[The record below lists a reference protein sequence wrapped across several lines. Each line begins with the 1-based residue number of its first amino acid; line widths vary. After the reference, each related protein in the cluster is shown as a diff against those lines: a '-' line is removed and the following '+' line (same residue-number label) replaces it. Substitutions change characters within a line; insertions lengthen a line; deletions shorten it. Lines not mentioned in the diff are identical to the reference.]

1 MLARKDAWKRLN
13 KGGITVAASKA
24 ATANAQAGGLPKAFD
39 MAHPALIKPFALDAS
54 ASAPSAGSRPF
65 LWGLEVYFKAIRLA
79 GLVENFITTDSDG
92 FKEARHT
99 GILSPMS
106 PIFDQEPKI
115 DQIAD
120 ITREHVEDWIEA
132 VGGALFDEFPYQGRL
147 RRRMRL
153 IHKRSRQG

>member
-1 MLARKDAWKRLN
+1 
-13 KGGITVAASKA
+13 
-24 ATANAQAGGLPKAFD
+24 

-65 LWGLEVYFKAIRLA
+65 LWGLEVYFKAIRLD

-106 PIFDQEPKI
+106 PIFDQEPKL
-115 DQIAD
+115 A
-120 ITREHVEDWIEA
+120 HCSVA
-132 VGGALFDEFPYQGRL
+132 VGRLGNIFSGLHKNWDESKAHQL
-147 RRRMRL
+147 RR
-153 IHKRSRQG
+153 